1 MGNNALIEE
10 KNGDEE
16 KLPVLTGKLVIIIT
30 IVIKNILYACPKLTL
45 LAILRSKK
53 Y

>member
-10 KNGDEE
+10 KNGNEE
-16 KLPVLTGKLVIIIT
+16 KLPVLTGKIVIIIT
-30 IVIKNILYACPKLTL
+30 IIIKNILYACPKLIL
-45 LAILRSKK
+45 LTILRSKN